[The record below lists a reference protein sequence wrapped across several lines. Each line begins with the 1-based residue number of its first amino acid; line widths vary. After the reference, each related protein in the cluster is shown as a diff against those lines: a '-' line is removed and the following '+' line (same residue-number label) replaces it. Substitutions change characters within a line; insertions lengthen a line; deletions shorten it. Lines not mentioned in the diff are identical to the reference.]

1 MKVTLGAFRGH
12 FGVGLLWPSE
22 IKSFYTFTN
31 LNPWSQRFQCTELGV
46 PVAGLPPH
54 VLQEGAGD
62 GDDGGGKVSEYTTC
76 DGDGPCGDDCVDD
89 PDVNVCD
96 SDHG

>member
-1 MKVTLGAFRGH
+1 M
-12 FGVGLLWPSE
+12 
-22 IKSFYTFTN
+22 
-31 LNPWSQRFQCTELGV
+31 
-46 PVAGLPPH
+46 AGLPPH

-62 GDDGGGKVSEYTTC
+62 GDDGRGKVSEYTTC